1 MTSSICTIH
10 TISSYTNRDPRFWY
24 PVPHFALASVPNLN
38 HPSSCF
44 LSGRLRLG
52 LLNKRLDCSFG
63 DWRIRRTSPVV
74 ASGPMF
80 FSESPV
86 VGDFVAMVFSGCFA
100 LSILRMYEE
109 TAKRGV
115 FDQGKYYEAGEN
127 GNDVCRIL
135 FIEFVIDILCSETM
149 RHSLF
154 QKLNRKLVHTT
165 IGLAFMLC
173 WPLFSSGHQGAIM
186 AALIPAI
193 NIVKVLLIGLG
204 IWKDEAAVKSMSRD
218 GDYRE
223 LIKGPLYYASTI
235 ALSSLIY
242 WRTSPIAIA
251 AICNLCAG
259 DGMADIIGRRFG
271 TKKIPYNKDKSF
283 AGSIAMAAA
292 GFIASV
298 G

>member
-1 MTSSICTIH
+1 MASSVCSIH
-10 TISSYTNRDPRFWY
+10 PFSTCSFRDPRFRL
-24 PVPHFALASVPNLN
+24 PEVRFTAANFALVSYTNFYSSSVATLPCGFSFRMLN
-38 HPSSCF
+38 PYVD
-44 LSGRLRLG
+44 RQ
-52 LLNKRLDCSFG
+52 
-63 DWRIRRTSPVV
+63 RIRSVV
-74 ASGPMF
+74 AAGPMF
-80 FSESPV
+80 FPENPI
-86 VGDFVAMVFSGCFA
+86 VGDTFAMTCSGCFA
-100 LSILRMYEE
+100 LSILRIYEE
-109 TAKRGV
+109 TARRGI
-115 FDQGKYYEAGEN
+115 FD
-127 GNDVCRIL
+127 
-135 FIEFVIDILCSETM
+135 
-149 RHSLF
+149 

-173 WPLFSSGHQGAIM
+173 WPLFSSGYQGAVM
-186 AALIPAI
+186 AALIPGA

-204 IWKDEAAVKSMSRD
+204 IWKDEATVKSMSRD

-292 GFIASV
+292 GFIVSV
-298 G
+298 GRLLKTIQKDDYNNRLELWYRSTEKKNLAAN

>member
-1 MTSSICTIH
+1 MIPTICSAHIF
-10 TISSYTNRDPRFWY
+10 SPSYFRDPRFR
-24 PVPHFALASVPNLN
+24 PCFSATHFGLVSYTNNNLN
-38 HPSSCF
+38 YNNHNFRSSYYNISVGK
-44 LSGRLRLG
+44 LNNVEGRR
-52 LLNKRLDCSFG
+52 KM
-63 DWRIRRTSPVV
+63 TSAV
-74 ASGPMF
+74 AAGGPMF
-80 FSESPV
+80 FSGNLLA
-86 VGDFVAMVFSGCFA
+86 GDIFAMVFSGCFA
-100 LSILRMYEE
+100 LSILRGYEE
-109 TAKRGV
+109 TAKRGI
-115 FDQGKYYEAGEN
+115 FN
-127 GNDVCRIL
+127 
-135 FIEFVIDILCSETM
+135 
-149 RHSLF
+149 

-173 WPLFSSGHQGAIM
+173 WPLFSSGHQGAVM

-271 TKKIPYNKDKSF
+271 TRKIPYNKDKSF

-292 GFIASV
+292 GFIVSL